1 MRNVMRAITIAS
13 AIALVGGVTASSAQA
28 DDPAVSIYT
37 ASKLGQAKFVPE
49 GEHLYITDLVSD
61 GKSTVARLIVSGD
74 TTYYYWNRTK
84 AGSTRHVNMSL
95 PEDRH
100 ITLVAYTGN
109 WDGTVTGGI
118 HWNSYDHML
127 EHVTTFS

>member
-1 MRNVMRAITIAS
+1 MRAITIA
-13 AIALVGGVTASSAQA
+13 AAVLLAGGITASSAQA
-28 DDPAVSIYT
+28 DDPAVTIYT
-37 ASKLGQAKFVPE
+37 ASKLGKAKFEPY

-61 GKSTVARLIVSGD
+61 GKSTVARLVVHGD

-84 AGSTRHVNMSL
+84 AGSTRDVNMDL

-100 ITLVAYTGN
+100 VALVAYTGV

-118 HWNSYDHML
+118 HWDSYDHML
-127 EHVTTFS
+127 EAVTTFS